1 MIQHPLFGRKL
12 CVAGIDPAL
21 LHLGFALLRNG
32 EFTTQPILSKN
43 LKAAERLWFIYDAI
57 YSLVTPDIELVSVEG
72 YSFDSENLP
81 FSIGEGGG
89 AIRMALHK
97 RGVKYI
103 EVPPTSLKKFVS
115 GNGAAKKDKM
125 IESVKKHYGF
135 ETDDDNVADAVGLA
149 VFAGVFSTKDSNRRC
164 ELDSVYSLQESLDGT
179 AESRRIHLPR
189 KRVLSI

>member
-1 MIQHPLFGRKL
+1 MVQYPLL
-12 CVAGIDPAL
+12 DCNVCVAGIDPAL

-32 EFTTQPILSKN
+32 ELTAQPILSEKR
-43 LKAAERLWFIYDAI
+43 KGAERLWFIYDAI
-57 YSLVTPDIELVSVEG
+57 YALAAPDIQLVAIEG

-97 RGVKYI
+97 RGISYI
-103 EVPPTSLKKFVS
+103 EVPPSTLKKFVS

-125 IESVKKHYGF
+125 ISSVAKHYGF
-135 ETDDDNVADAVGLA
+135 ETEDDNLADAVGLA
-149 VFAGVFSTKDSNRRC
+149 MFAGVFSTKDSNRRC

-179 AESRRIHLPR
+179 AEARRIHLPR
-189 KRVLSI
+189 KRILSI